1 MSILLETLYNLF
13 MKKLVFILLI
23 TVTSFGQKR
32 LQKNFSKSAA
42 VEFLLND
49 QSLIYGAKQFSLLE
63 IVNEAKKFGYY
74 IYKEDDQFVF
84 DVYPDG
90 VWPMKLFILEKDI
103 NDYNYEFFPSYSIG
117 KITKYFYLHKV
128 KDETEGG
135 GNSNKIFSSEPS
147 TSSWI
152 QMVETK
158 ISLTE
163 YSNVSRRSID
173 NYFFNL
179 EKYYR
184 TNYIDKYKPSET
196 TQLIMEDFPK
206 FSNTKFSTL
215 TSSKLT
221 FEDNGLVSNHFIS
234 FGSDYENLNFTDGT
248 TRKAGV
254 FAINTTSGLLKD
266 VLYGMKLAG
275 DLDNVLYENKLEQK
289 FIINGKDV
297 REISTYDLTSMVS
310 IFLDDCA
317 KFNISVPNIN
327 TLKATF
333 EPLEGNTIALAYSMN
348 LDDKIVIKV
357 DPSKWQ
363 EASVQKKWYI
373 LYHELG
379 HDVLNLEHGEGGKMM
394 FNFSEKDYTW
404 EEFFED
410 KEYMFKAFKKNN

>member
-1 MSILLETLYNLF
+1 M
-13 MKKLVFILLI
+13 
-23 TVTSFGQKR
+23 
-32 LQKNFSKSAA
+32 
-42 VEFLLND
+42 
-49 QSLIYGAKQFSLLE
+49 
-63 IVNEAKKFGYY
+63 
-74 IYKEDDQFVF
+74 F

-117 KITKYFYLHKV
+117 KITKYFYLHKG